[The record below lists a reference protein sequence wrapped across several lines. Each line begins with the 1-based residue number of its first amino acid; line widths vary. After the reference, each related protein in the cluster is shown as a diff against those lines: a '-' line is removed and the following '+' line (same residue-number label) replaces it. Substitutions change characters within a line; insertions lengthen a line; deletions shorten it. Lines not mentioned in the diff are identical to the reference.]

1 MESNIIGSY
10 DYNQL
15 IIKHDSNNLRKL
27 IIPKNQKSLKKLKIT
42 ESNYFEPVENLNSSI
57 LPHRA
62 PNENSI
68 YRLSSIKYNNRKLSK
83 HFDVKLM
90 EMILPWTFM
99 SNSLREASKDGNLNL
114 VIDLIKN
121 GADIND
127 SDQFGI

>member
-27 IIPKNQKSLKKLKIT
+27 IIPKNQKPLKKLKIT

-68 YRLSSIKYNNRKLSK
+68 YRLSSIKHNNRKLSK
-83 HFDVKLM
+83 NFDVKLM